1 MFCRSPF
8 SAAARSAS
16 GVVCS
21 RFAAKAKSDCIS
33 RSFMVNPPFRET
45 SVYSLCAAR
54 KNETSSALNSKEGE
68 FS

>member
-1 MFCRSPF
+1 
-8 SAAARSAS
+8 
-16 GVVCS
+16 VVCS
-21 RFAAKAKSDCIS
+21 RFAAKAKRDCIS

-68 FS
+68 FL